1 MAAVVLL
8 LQITS
13 SRPKPVITGHSR
25 APLSGRPQLVPRAYL
40 YVYVSA
46 GLRVESV
53 RPIYRG
59 SCKREAGHEI
69 RLLLSATRVRYIGV
83 RNILFVVVSS
93 EVISTQVTDM

>member
-1 MAAVVLL
+1 MCVIFYIILKRAARRAMAAVVLL

-13 SRPKPVITGHSR
+13 SQNVITGHSR
-25 APLSGRPQLVPRAYL
+25 APLSGRPQLVPRAYV

-53 RPIYRG
+53 HPIYRG

-69 RLLLSATRVRYIGV
+69 RLLLSATHVRYIGG
-83 RNILFVVVSS
+83 
-93 EVISTQVTDM
+93 